1 MQPAFVDVLGHRM
14 AYRRAGR
21 GPDVLFLHG
30 NPTSSVLWADV
41 VADLSDAYR
50 CTAVDLIGMGD
61 SDRLPGTGDA
71 RYAVAEHARY
81 LDAAVEALGLD
92 RDVVLVGH
100 DWGGV
105 LAVDRARRFPA
116 WARGLAYLEAGVVPV
131 SWREG
136 TGPDPG
142 LFGALRGPDGERM
155 VLQDNVFVEVVLQ
168 AGTQRVLTPAE
179 LDAYRRP
186 FAEPGEDRRAMLTW
200 ARQIPIDGN
209 PPEVHARVA
218 AGADFLAGSPLPKLL
233 VRGEPGAVVTGAV
246 LEACRRWLRQREV
259 VVTGTHFLPHDSSP
273 AIAAALRAWL
283 EEEVT
288 V

>member
-1 MQPAFVDVLGHRM
+1 MQPSHVDVLGHGM
-14 AYRRAGR
+14 AYRRAGSGR
-21 GPDVLFLHG
+21 DVLFLHG
-30 NPTSSVLWADV
+30 NPTSSLLWADV
-41 VADLSDAYR
+41 VADLSDAYC
-50 CTAVDLIGMGD
+50 CTALDLIGMGD
-61 SDRLPGTGDA
+61 SDRLPGTGDE
-71 RYAVAEHARY
+71 RYGFGEHARY
-81 LDAAVEALGLD
+81 LDAAVRALGLD

-105 LAVDRARRFPA
+105 LAVDWARRHPGA
-116 WARGLAYLEAGVVPV
+116 VRGLAYLEAGVVPV

-155 VLQDNVFVEVVLQ
+155 VLQENLFVEVVLQ
-168 AGTQRVLTPAE
+168 AGTQRTLTAAE

-186 FAEPGEDRRAMLTW
+186 FAVPGEDRRAMLTW

-209 PPEVHARVA
+209 PPEVHDRVA
-218 AGADFLAGSPLPKLL
+218 AGAEFLAASPLPKLL
-233 VRGEPGAVVTGAV
+233 VSGEPGAVVTGAV
-246 LEACRRWLRQREV
+246 LEACRRWPRQREV
-259 VVTGTHFLPHDSSP
+259 VVPGTHFLPHDASP